1 MVMFPDGKCYRGLM
15 MKDIPEVVELLWGT
29 AQPQFNPEPY
39 PKNLFLVCAH
49 NTRDPR
55 CGKCGPTLQIA
66 FQSELSKLGLKEKTD
81 VWRSSHLSGH
91 RFAGIVVC
99 YPSGNWYG
107 RVTPKDI
114 PALVKAEMVDHKHFK
129 PLWRGRIGLSVE
141 EQNRLGC

>member
-1 MVMFPDGKCYRGLM
+1 
-15 MKDIPEVVELLWGT
+15 MKDIPDVIELLRGKG
-29 AQPQFNPEPY
+29 QNQFKPEPY

-55 CGKCGPTLQIA
+55 CGGCGPAIQIA
-66 FQSELSKLGLKEKTD
+66 FHAELAKLGLKENTD

-107 RVTPKDI
+107 RVKPKDI
-114 PALVKAEMVDHKHFK
+114 STLVKAELVDHKPHK
-129 PLWRGRIGLSVE
+129 LLWRGRMGLSVE
-141 EQNRLGC
+141 EQNRLG